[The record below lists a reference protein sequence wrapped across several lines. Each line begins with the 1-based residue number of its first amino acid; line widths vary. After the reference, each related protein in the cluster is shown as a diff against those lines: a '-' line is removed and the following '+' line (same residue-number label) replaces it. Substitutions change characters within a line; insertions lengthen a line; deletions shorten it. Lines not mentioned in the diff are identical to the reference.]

1 MDVVVLEPQR
11 LLERLPT
18 NILQTDLD
26 MLENVPQNRDG
37 RNMME
42 RKEMTKCTM
51 RKIEN
56 QEGEL
61 SEGEMTLTPIKA
73 CLDTINE

>member
-42 RKEMTKCTM
+42 RKEMTKSTM

-61 SEGEMTLTPIKA
+61 SEGEMT
-73 CLDTINE
+73 